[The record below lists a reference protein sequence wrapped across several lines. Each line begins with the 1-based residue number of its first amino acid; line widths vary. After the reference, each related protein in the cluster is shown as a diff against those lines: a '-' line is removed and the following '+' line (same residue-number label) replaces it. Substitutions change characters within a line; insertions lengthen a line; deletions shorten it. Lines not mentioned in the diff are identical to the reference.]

1 MRDISLEVWGDFAC
15 FSRPECKVERLSYPV
30 ITPSAARGILS
41 AIYSKPI
48 EFYWQ
53 VKRIEVL
60 KPIRYISF
68 KRNEVV
74 NSKIS
79 DKMNIIFVDETLL
92 TEKGKG
98 GERDR
103 KVGREHRV
111 QRQSVVLK
119 DVRYRITAEIVKRPS
134 FTGTL
139 EQLYVQ
145 AQNRI
150 EKGKCF
156 FQPSLGLREFVCY
169 FGPPDAS
176 PPISDSCDF
185 GYMLY
190 DVFDFKNDIEVKE
203 KMTPQ
208 ISLFNAKMDSG
219 VIAVPNIDSPL
230 VLKPKGGIAD
240 A

>member
-60 KPIRYISF
+60 KPIKYMSF
-68 KRNEVV
+68 KRNEVK
-74 NSKIS
+74 SRQS
-79 DKMNIIFVDETLL
+79 
-92 TEKGKG
+92 GKNPVYV
-98 GERDR
+98 EDDR
-103 KVGREHRV
+103 T

-134 FTGTL
+134 FGGTL

-145 AQNRI
+145 AQNRV

-169 FGPPDAS
+169 FGPSGDS
-176 PPISDSCDF
+176 PPIEDSCDL

-190 DVFDFKNDIEVKE
+190 DVFDFKNDIEVSE
-203 KMTPQ
+203 KTNPR
-208 ISLFNAKMDSG
+208 ISLFNAKMDRG
-219 VIAVPNIDSPL
+219 VIDVPDIDSPL
-230 VLKPKGGIAD
+230 VLKPEGGPKD

>member
-1 MRDISLEVWGDFAC
+1 MREISLEVWGDFAC

-41 AIYSKPI
+41 AIYSKPV

-60 KPIRYISF
+60 SPIKYMSF

-79 DKMNIIFVDETLL
+79 DRMNIIFVDETQLK
-92 TEKGKG
+92 ERGKNG
-98 GERDR
+98 AKDK
-103 KVGREHRV
+103 KVGAEHRV

-119 DVRYRITAEIVKRPS
+119 DVRYRITAEIVKRPDFS
-134 FTGTL
+134 GTL
-139 EQLYVQ
+139 EQLYAQ
-145 AQNRI
+145 ALNRI

-156 FQPSLGLREFVCY
+156 FQPSLGLREFACY
-169 FGPPDAS
+169 FGPSGDSA
-176 PPISDSCDF
+176 PIEDSCDL

-190 DVFDFKNDIEVKE
+190 DVFDFKNDIEVTE
-203 KMTPQ
+203 KTTPC
-208 ISLFNAKMDSG
+208 ISLFSAKMERG
-219 VIAVPNIDSPL
+219 VIEVPEIDSPL
-230 VLKPKGGIAD
+230 VLKPEGGVKD